1 MDFEK
6 LNNNNQNFE
15 IIENIEALK
24 KGSAEAFHFLYQK
37 YNKNVYRFCVR
48 MLNDEDLAQDAFQ
61 ETFLKVFENRTNIK
75 GNNFAAWL
83 YTIARHIC
91 FNILRQRKDFKN
103 FDEFDDNLNPSS
115 YSDEVSND
123 DYGIKIAVD
132 QAIAALPVNLR
143 EAILL
148 REYEECS
155 YNEIAHIVGID
166 ISLAKVRVF
175 RARVL
180 LKKMLNSI
188 AKEINESR

>member
-115 YSDEVSND
+115 YSDETSND

-132 QAIAALPVNLR
+132 EAIAALPVSLR

-155 YNEIAHIVGID
+155 YNEIASIVGID
-166 ISLAKVRVF
+166 VSLAKVRVF

>member
-115 YSDEVSND
+115 YSDETSND
-123 DYGIKIAVD
+123 DFGIKIAVD

-143 EAILL
+143 EVILL